1 MENAIGTQSASLQNM
16 STALTSQIQSLQ
28 LDTQTQ
34 TSNLQSTNYTS
45 AIVQL
50 NDLQN
55 VFQATL
61 ADAAKIFNTNLLNF
75 IQ

>member
-16 STALTSQIQSLQ
+16 SALTSQIQSLQ